1 MNPYTLIW
9 PQFGAAIETLEQA
22 LQAVPDD
29 LWQRDR
35 RFAYMLYH
43 ALFFT
48 DLYLSG
54 SKDGFAP
61 PAPFTWN
68 ELSFEPHTYEPYSKA
83 QLQTYLDFCRS
94 KAKKALKDLSLAG
107 ALARC
112 GFPRIDGTV
121 VECYLYNM
129 RHVQHHA
136 AQLNL
141 LLRQTTDS
149 SPRWVFKASA

>member
-9 PQFGAAIETLEQA
+9 PQFGAAIDTLEQA
-22 LQAVPDD
+22 LQAVPDY
-29 LWQRDR
+29 LWASDR
-35 RFAYMLYH
+35 RFPYMLYH

-48 DLYLSG
+48 DLYLSE
-54 SKDGFAP
+54 SRDGFAP

-68 ELSFEPHTYEPYSKA
+68 ELNFEPPTYEPYTKA
-83 QLQTYLDFCRS
+83 QLQTYLDFCRA
-94 KAKKALKDLSLAG
+94 KAQKALKDLSLAG

-112 GFPRIDGTV
+112 KFPRIDGTV

-141 LLRQTTDS
+141 LLRQTTGC
-149 SPRWVFKASA
+149 SPGWVFKAS